1 MDQGI
6 LLYYFIHIVFYKL
19 FLRYILCMIH
29 CIVSSVCYQY
39 SFFILLPPIPVLSQL
54 SQDGNIVSLQLL
66 TFFFT
71 FFFSLKLTHSLS
83 LTVLCVAMK
92 KNQSVFLFLRRHF
105 RK

>member
-71 FFFSLKLTHSLS
+71 FFFFFKAYSLAVINSSVCCNEKESISLF
-83 LTVLCVAMK
+83 
-92 KNQSVFLFLRRHF
+92 VFKETL
-105 RK
+105 